1 MLAFKKVN
9 STLRMPEAIVRQI
22 EDKILLGQQNPDQML
37 SPEKELMKEFGVGRN
52 TIREALRILETSG
65 LVKVRQGSRGGPVVT
80 KFTTEFVSDFLT
92 KAIRLRGVSPDHLAE
107 FRLALE
113 PSIAEFL
120 ATKENIDPELLLRME
135 KNIEEVRAL
144 YEAQEVTA
152 YGNMD
157 FHVLIA
163 LATENPM
170 FIIILKTLR
179 VGFNLV
185 SPPQNRIQIQTLKY
199 HQMIFDA
206 IKRRNPVMAKEQM
219 YRHLVEM
226 RELFREAKV
235 RNIAHVGRKS
245 LKRPS

>member
-1 MLAFKKVN
+1 MIHCCTRLKLLYA
-9 STLRMPEAIVRQI
+9 
-22 EDKILLGQQNPDQML
+22 DK
-37 SPEKELMKEFGVGRN
+37 
-52 TIREALRILETSG
+52 
-65 LVKVRQGSRGGPVVT
+65 
-80 KFTTEFVSDFLT
+80 LT

-120 ATKENIDPELLLRME
+120 ATKKNIDPELLLQME

-144 YEAQEVTA
+144 YEARKVTA

-157 FHVLIA
+157 FHVLLA

-206 IKRRNPVMAKEQM
+206 IKRRDPVMAKEQM